1 MTEITE
7 NELRSQVREY
17 LEANWDPN
25 RGLAEWREMLAE
37 SGWGMPHWPK
47 DWLGRGLPLGM
58 TAIVDEEFNKFG
70 AVGAAK
76 MGIRVLAAAT
86 ILEHGTDL
94 QKEKYLKGI
103 MTGKETWCQLF
114 SEPGSGSD
122 LAGAATRADFKD
134 GKWVINGQ
142 KVWTTSAHHADYALL
157 LARTDWD
164 AVKHKGLSYFILDM
178 HQPAVQ
184 VHQLKQMNGHASFN
198 QVFITDAVVEASM
211 QVGELG
217 EGWKI
222 ATTTLM
228 HERRGAD
235 SARRYE
241 SGTDRPE
248 RIYEEERQEIATV
261 MAPYTWYPQR
271 TGRVDLLVERAK
283 AMGVWDDP
291 DIRQDI
297 AKTLT
302 IAKSA
307 EWTARRARAA
317 SQAGKPQGPEGS
329 IGKLAASIV
338 ARSANLTHT
347 KIAGPNAMLT
357 GDEDEAGGVVAEI
370 LVSTPAISIAG
381 GTDEIQRNIISE
393 RILKMP
399 KENRTDTDRP
409 FRDVPRNQVG

>member
-1 MTEITE
+1 MSDITE
-7 NELRSQVREY
+7 AQVRADVRAY

-25 RGLAEWREMLAE
+25 RGLVEWRTMLAD
-37 SGWGMPHWPK
+37 SGWGMPHWPEQ
-47 DWLGRGLPLGM
+47 WHGRGLPAGM
-58 TAIVDEEFNKFG
+58 TPVVDEEFQKFG
-70 AVGAAK
+70 AVGVAK

-94 QKEKYLKGI
+94 HKKTFLKGI
-103 MTGKETWCQLF
+103 LTGEETWCQLF

-122 LAGAATRADFKD
+122 LAGAATRADLKD

-142 KVWTTSAHHADYALL
+142 KVWTTSAHHAHFGLL

-178 HQPAVQ
+178 KQPGVD

-198 QVFITDAVVEASM
+198 QVFITDAVIEPEFQMA
-211 QVGELG
+211 QLG
-217 EGWKI
+217 EGWKV

-235 SARRYE
+235 SARRYD

-248 RIYEEERQEIATV
+248 RIYEEERAEIASV

-271 TGRVDLLVERAK
+271 TGRADLLIEHAKSVGRFEDPAVRQEIGRALSIAK
-283 AMGVWDDP
+283 A
-291 DIRQDI
+291 
-297 AKTLT
+297 
-302 IAKSA
+302 A
-307 EWTARRARAA
+307 EWTARRSRAA
-317 SQAGKPQGPEGS
+317 QQLGRPQGPEGS
-329 IGKLAASIV
+329 IGKLASSIV
-338 ARSANLTHT
+338 ARACNKAHT
-347 KIAGPNAMLT
+347 AIAGPDAMLT
-357 GDEDEAGGVVAEI
+357 GADAHMDGVIAEI
-370 LVSTPAISIAG
+370 LVSTPALSIAG

-393 RILKMP
+393 RILQMP
-399 KENRTDTDRP
+399 KEQRSDTDRP